1 MHLFGQASLRMEQV
15 LWPEDYERMTHE
27 VQETLLEAND
37 PNVRLHSRR
46 GYAGNAGTHR
56 PSARQAMLIG
66 CACIDAGSEP

>member
-1 MHLFGQASLRMEQV
+1 
-15 LWPEDYERMTHE
+15 MTHE